1 MSRPHDSSY
10 YTRPD
15 VYDDAR
21 SAGAGAAGSSTSKRP
36 RSPEAAD
43 RDREYDYYGSADW
56 YGGAGDYWGGGRGG
70 ASADPAYDW
79 DRRDYRA
86 EWDAYYREREWEEY
100 ERRNS
105 YYGRDHPD
113 LRSRIEGMAGP
124 PGDYRDVR
132 DGAPRDPALG
142 PPPALGKGAWEA
154 HDPSRME
161 RPDPLKSDYMMTFR
175 QYQQYHKSNNRPSEP
190 SGDLYKDY
198 QEYRQGVLKR
208 QMHIF
213 FEQHKDE
220 KWFKEKY
227 FPTES
232 EASKRLERKRL
243 GRQGRKA
250 KWITELKEGKLDGVC
265 FDVKFTKQAGA
276 AAKGPVSKDAD
287 QKEVKEEKE
296 TEAKMEEDV
305 KPKEEEISEAKKEK
319 ESSAVKKEE
328 ETKEE
333 EGAQPRE
340 SDRAEDAHGD
350 DQNGHGGANGRPSSP
365 TASRGGEGSGG
376 QKPFIIT
383 TRFGEQRE
391 EASNKRIDPDPHQL
405 LVQNIAPEMDRTEI
419 EELFKKHAG
428 TQFKYLAAS
437 DAREHKRWS
446 RLGFAV
452 FAEGTDVV
460 VIRDL
465 VAQEKVRGRLTV
477 VITGLQ
483 ILTRLLS
490 GCGHKLERHAM
501 RSSSLG

>member
-198 QEYRQGVLKR
+198 QTPTQCWYLPCEPICCRR
-208 QMHIF
+208 RR
-213 FEQHKDE
+213 
-220 KWFKEKY
+220 KERIRR
-227 FPTES
+227 
-232 EASKRLERKRL
+232 SKHNF
-243 GRQGRKA
+243 QQ
-250 KWITELKEGKLDGVC
+250 KLR
-265 FDVKFTKQAGA
+265 
-276 AAKGPVSKDAD
+276 AKG
-287 QKEVKEEKE
+287 
-296 TEAKMEEDV
+296 M
-305 KPKEEEISEAKKEK
+305 
-319 ESSAVKKEE
+319 
-328 ETKEE
+328 
-333 EGAQPRE
+333 
-340 SDRAEDAHGD
+340 
-350 DQNGHGGANGRPSSP
+350 
-365 TASRGGEGSGG
+365 
-376 QKPFIIT
+376 FC
-383 TRFGEQRE
+383 F
-391 EASNKRIDPDPHQL
+391 
-405 LVQNIAPEMDRTEI
+405 
-419 EELFKKHAG
+419 
-428 TQFKYLAAS
+428 
-437 DAREHKRWS
+437 
-446 RLGFAV
+446 
-452 FAEGTDVV
+452 
-460 VIRDL
+460 
-465 VAQEKVRGRLTV
+465 
-477 VITGLQ
+477 
-483 ILTRLLS
+483 
-490 GCGHKLERHAM
+490 
-501 RSSSLG
+501 SSSCVVSV